1 MTLNPIFVAGRYI
14 ESWSKVWRKKKKSI
28 EIVQIQKWIIFWQ
41 KSYSS
46 YSMLFDVT
54 RKLLYLAV
62 DAVEFARKN
71 VKFHDPGAYA
81 VSGMK
86 YTKMAATCTAWRF
99 SKVANNRFTGRRESW
114 SGRRI
119 ENFVQE
125 KSILCPWDMGP
136 TKRLVPITV
145 TASLY
150 SGCITRT
157 AVTFCTLPPP

>member
-1 MTLNPIFVAGRYI
+1 MTPNPIFVAGRYI

-28 EIVQIQKWIIFWQ
+28 EIVQVQKWIIFWQ

-86 YTKMAATCTAWRF
+86 YTKMAATCSAWRF
-99 SKVANNRFTGRRESW
+99 SKVANNRFTGRREGW